1 MTDFARELQL
11 YEDIVR
17 GDFDHIDEVRSLEIH
32 DPPGRVG
39 FDFDSAIESYASFRK
54 EGDSD
59 KSRYGRQPTV
69 GLTVDQAM
77 VALERDNPAL
87 KDVLPRDYARPAI
100 DKRRLGQLI
109 ALISN
114 IQVGDAEA
122 RSRDVL
128 GRVYD
133 PCCGLVGDVCAV
145 DGVHPRP
152 RQLKVLLACELAD
165 FHRPSPYRTSINSTP
180 KL

>member
-59 KSRYGRQPTV
+59 KSRYGRQLYEALL
-69 GLTVDQAM
+69 GMHQQA
-77 VALERDNPAL
+77 AQQAILE
-87 KDVLPRDYARPAI
+87 
-100 DKRRLGQLI
+100 Q
-109 ALISN
+109 
-114 IQVGDAEA
+114 
-122 RSRDVL
+122 
-128 GRVYD
+128 
-133 PCCGLVGDVCAV
+133 
-145 DGVHPRP
+145 
-152 RQLKVLLACELAD
+152 RQPKPIELATIYGG
-165 FHRPSPYRTSINSTP
+165 FTGRRYNPQPVGSNQRWIG
-180 KL
+180 